1 MAVVS
6 TPAPIVEA
14 RRGPTA
20 LISPGRLLLWLW
32 AAFWAVDHPVAP
44 GIVIVGFAVG
54 ICISLASLVPGG
66 LGIMESSM
74 TAVFVSLGVP
84 LEPAVVAVLI
94 FRLAYY
100 VLPLCVS
107 LFVFHGLMGQV
118 AKAAGAAA
126 WSGAQ
131 GFDSPAPRR

>member
-1 MAVVS
+1 M
-6 TPAPIVEA
+6 
-14 RRGPTA
+14 
-20 LISPGRLLLWLW
+20 
-32 AAFWAVDHPVAP
+32 AP

-54 ICISLASLVPGG
+54 VCVSLASLVPGG

-94 FRLAYY
+94 FRLVYY
-100 VLPLCVS
+100 VLPLLVS
-107 LFVFHGLMGQV
+107 LFFFHGLMGQV
-118 AKAAGAAA
+118 ARAAGAAA